1 VSVAYL
7 FPGQG
12 AQTCG
17 FLQRLGGAASP
28 DHPVI
33 VDTLREAR
41 AVLNVDAESLDG
53 AEALRST
60 VNVQLGLL
68 IAGVAVSRALT
79 HEGVPLDA
87 AAGLSVG
94 AFGAAVAC
102 GAIRFADAL
111 RLVKL
116 RAESMRDL
124 YPSGFGMAAITG
136 LDERRVS
143 AILQQAGG
151 ADAGVFI
158 ANINAPTQIVISGA
172 DDALDRAIRLARD
185 AGARQAQRM
194 MVSVPSHSPLLD
206 AVSRRLDAAMQPID
220 VCAPKIPYI
229 SNRRAR
235 AVRDAAGVREDLILN
250 VSNPVRW
257 HDSVTVLY
265 ELGIRVFV
273 EMPPGRVLSGLV
285 QQSFPEARA
294 IAADDAQPRSI
305 LTSYQRVMR

>member
-12 AQTCG
+12 AQTAG
-17 FLQRLGGAASP
+17 FLQHLPR
-28 DHPVI
+28 HPAVTA
-33 VDTLREAR
+33 TLREAQT
-41 AVLNVDAESLDG
+41 ALNVDLDSFDT
-53 AEALRST
+53 AEALQST

-68 IAGVAVSRALT
+68 IAGVAYVQVLEQ
-79 HEGVPLDA
+79 EGVGIDA

-102 GAIRFADAL
+102 GAVQFGDAL
-111 RLVKL
+111 QLVRA
-116 RAESMRDL
+116 RAESMHSL
-124 YPSGFGMAAITG
+124 YPQGFGMAAISG
-136 LDERRVS
+136 LDERQVS
-143 AILQQAGG
+143 AILNRVGG
-151 ADAGVFI
+151 ADAQVFI
-158 ANINAPTQIVISGA
+158 ANINAPSQIVISGS
-172 DDALDRAIRLARD
+172 DASLEKAIQGARE

-194 MVSVPSHSPLLD
+194 QVSVPSHSPLLD
-206 AVSRRLDAAMQPID
+206 AVSEKLAEVMQRIEVLTPR
-220 VCAPKIPYI
+220 IPYI

-265 ELGIRVFV
+265 ELGARLFV

-285 QQSFPEARA
+285 QQNFPGARA
-294 IAADDAQPRSI
+294 IAADDAQPGTI
-305 LTSYQRVMR
+305 LAAYQRLMR